1 MRIPRWKRLLSHFV
15 EFHIESAPSRL
26 NPHLYVSLY
35 KGRFRLCTAN
45 AVYSFAD
52 LYDNFN
58 KAFQRLSL
66 DGKPIEDVLLL
77 GFGLGSIPLMLEN
90 KYGKR
95 YRYTGV
101 EADESVLY
109 LAGKYTLPALYSP
122 IELHCADALA
132 FVQQTPEQF
141 DLICMDVF
149 LDDQIPEAF
158 VQKDFLET
166 LRALLR
172 PGGVLLYNRL
182 SATQA
187 DKRLSVAFFEEAF
200 LPVFPDGEYWDLGGN
215 AILIGRELPV

>member
-1 MRIPRWKRLLSHFV
+1 MRVSRWKRLLSHLL
-15 EFHIESAPSRL
+15 EFHIESAPSRI

-52 LYDNFN
+52 LYDNFD

-66 DGKPIEDVLLL
+66 DGMRIEDVLLL
-77 GFGLGSIPLMLEN
+77 GFGLGSIPLMLEK

-109 LAGKYTLPALYSP
+109 LAGKYTLPELDSP

-132 FVQQTPEQF
+132 FVHQTPEQF

-158 VQKDFLET
+158 AQKDFLET

-182 SATQA
+182 SATQE
-187 DKRLSVAFFEEAF
+187 DKRLSKAFYEEAF
-200 LPVFPDGEYWDLGGN
+200 LPVFPGGEYWDLGGN
-215 AILIGRELPV
+215 GMLVGRA